1 MLLSRHFCCIDC
13 FWNNRAEKKVRKWR
27 ENFRELLDNR
37 NSEGYTFHTDI
48 VIRFSSCTSK
58 FDERTTRKKE
68 DFYHA

>member
-13 FWNNRAEKKVRKWR
+13 FGIIVPKKVRKWR
-27 ENFRELLDNR
+27 ENFRELLDNC